1 MPLKSNKE
9 GHMIEQLSWYIL
21 FYASL
26 TGAICLL
33 PSLIREIRQRRA
45 WHLLVALC
53 CAPVLA
59 LLTTTV
65 MIFILFVIL
74 DTGGS
79 LLSQQSGWLL
89 FYGILL
95 TVSAFLA
102 YCLGRY
108 VLKNRLGGLPLKVTV
123 LFVLYVCLETSYP
136 LFLKDLRLLVQ
147 WLGE

>member
-1 MPLKSNKE
+1 MPLKSNKG

-53 CAPVLA
+53 CAPVFALMATSIVSFALIVAGYTEGQILEMVGEWPFYWWMTLA
-59 LLTTTV
+59 T
-65 MIFILFVIL
+65 
-74 DTGGS
+74 
-79 LLSQQSGWLL
+79 
-89 FYGILL
+89 
-95 TVSAFLA
+95 SAFLA
-102 YCLGRY
+102 YCFGRY
-108 VLKNRLGGLPLKVTV
+108 VLKNRLGGLPFKVTV
-123 LFVLYVCLETSYP
+123 LFVLYLCLETSYP
-136 LFLKDLRLLVQ
+136 LFVKDLRLLVQ